1 MTPEEWNKV
10 KALFD
15 AALLLEPSQRA
26 AFLAEDC
33 PDDSLRREVEKLL
46 INFQEVGSRLSNP
59 VFHPD
64 ISTHGHTMIGRHL
77 GVYKLERR
85 IGQGGMAAVFLATR
99 ADGEFS
105 RQVAIKLLLPGLDS
119 DEVLSRFRRERQT
132 LAALDHANIVKL
144 LDGGSTPEGL
154 PYLVMDYVEGSPI
167 DEYCDTHKLSIEQ
180 RLRLFGKV
188 CEAVQH
194 AHEKLVIHRDL
205 KPGNI
210 LITSAGVPKLLDFGI
225 AKVMEPTAQL
235 TAVTQAGARCMTL
248 AYASPEQVRGKSVTA
263 GTDIYSL
270 GAVLYELLTGQRPY
284 RVKDQTASELERAI
298 CEQEPEKPSTA
309 VNRVERE
316 SISDGTIL
324 TRTPEVVSQVRESE
338 PERLRR
344 RLRGDL
350 DIIVLKALE
359 KEPERRY
366 RSVEELGRDIDRHL
380 RHMPVKA
387 RRSTLIYRT
396 SKLIQRH
403 KIQAGAAVAFT
414 LVLAAAAW
422 LTFWTLGFRDRIDRV
437 NRIGTSPAPRIES
450 IAVIPLANLSGDPAQ
465 EYFSDG
471 MTDALIT
478 NLAQIGTLKVISRTS
493 SMQYKQT
500 NKSLPEV
507 ARELNVDGIIEG
519 TVQRSGDR
527 VLISTQLIHGPSDT
541 NLWAN
546 SYERN
551 VSDVFMLERE
561 LAGDIARQVQAR
573 LTAEKRAELAQRRT
587 ANPAA
592 LEAYLQGNSHLHKF
606 SRGSG
611 DEELRL
617 ASDYFQQA
625 IDADPDFAPAY
636 VGMSNARDGTLRSSS
651 EDGDIATKTAERAVE
666 LDPNLSD
673 AWTTLA
679 AIKSDFFDWSEAE
692 QDYRRALALNP
703 NDGIAHEHLG
713 WLLDAR
719 GRLDEG
725 WKEAE
730 IAQELDPNDDH
741 LEAALNN
748 RHEYDKVI
756 RHITTLLDANP
767 DDGFLHH
774 QLYEG
779 YRGKGMYK
787 EAVQQLEQTLVLFG
801 LRESAG
807 KVRQGFAASGYRG
820 AMRKYAEELEHLHAT
835 NQVFVPLNVAQ
846 AYAAVGDKDRAFYWL
861 ELAYK
866 YRGHGTVG
874 VGMIF
879 LNRDPGLEPLRS
891 DPRYTDLLRRVGL
904 PR

>member
-1 MTPEEWNKV
+1 MTPEEWNRV

-15 AALLLEPSQRA
+15 ATLLLEPSQRA
-26 AFLAEDC
+26 AFLAEGC
-33 PDDSLRREVEKLL
+33 PDDGLRREVEKLL
-46 INFQEVGSRLSNP
+46 INFLEVGSRLTSP
-59 VFHPD
+59 VLHPH
-64 ISTHGHTMIGRHL
+64 ISTHGDPMIGRHL

-85 IGQGGMAAVFLATR
+85 IGQGGMGVVFLAKR

-132 LAALDHANIVKL
+132 LAALDHPNIVKL

-167 DEYCDTHKLSIEQ
+167 DKYCDTHKLSIDQ

-210 LITSAGVPKLLDFGI
+210 LITSDGVPKLLDFGI

-235 TAVTQAGARCMTL
+235 TAVTQPGARCMTL

-263 GTDIYSL
+263 ATDIYSL
-270 GAVLYELLTGQRPY
+270 GAVLYELLSGQRPY
-284 RVKDQTASELERAI
+284 RLKDQTTSELERAI

-324 TRTPEVVSQVRESE
+324 TKTPEVVSQVREGESE
-338 PERLRR
+338 GLRR

-350 DIIVLKALE
+350 DSIVLKALE

-366 RSVEELGRDIDRHL
+366 RSVEEFGRDIDRHL
-380 RHMPVKA
+380 RQLPVNA
-387 RRSTLIYRT
+387 RRSTFIYRT
-396 SKLIQRH
+396 SKLIQRY
-403 KIQAGAAVAFT
+403 KIQASAAAAFT

-422 LTFWTLGFRDRIDRV
+422 PTFWTIGFRDRTDRA

-450 IAVIPLANLSGDPAQ
+450 LAVIPLANLSGDPAQ

-471 MTDALIT
+471 MTDALIID
-478 NLAQIGTLKVISRTS
+478 LAQMGSVKVISRTS
-493 SMQYKQT
+493 SMRYKQT
-500 NKSLPEV
+500 NKSMPVV

-519 TVQRSGDR
+519 TVQRSGGR
-527 VLISTQLIHGPSDT
+527 VRISTQLIHGPSDT

-546 SYERN
+546 SYERD
-551 VSDVFMLERE
+551 VSDLFRLEQEWAR
-561 LAGDIARQVQAR
+561 DIAGQVHAR
-573 LTAEKRAELAQRRT
+573 LSTEKQAELAQRRPV
-587 ANPAA
+587 NPAA
-592 LEAYLQGNSHLHKF
+592 LDAYLQGNSHLHKF

-617 ASDYFQQA
+617 ASDYFKQA
-625 IDADPDFAPAY
+625 IDADSDFAPAY
-636 VGMSNARDGTLRSSS
+636 VGMSNARTLRSSS
-651 EDGDIATKTAERAVE
+651 EDVDIATKAAERAVE

-673 AWTTLA
+673 AWTSLA
-679 AIKSDFFDWSEAE
+679 NIKSDFFDWTGAE

-703 NDGIAHEHLG
+703 NDGTAHEHLG
-713 WLLDAR
+713 WILDAR

-730 IAQELDPNDDH
+730 IAQELDPNEDH
-741 LEAALNN
+741 LEPALDN
-748 RHEYDKVI
+748 RHEYDKII
-756 RHITTLLDANP
+756 RHITTMLGADP
-767 DDGFLHH
+767 DNGVLHH

-779 YRGKGMYK
+779 YTGKGMYK
-787 EAVQQLEQTLVLFG
+787 EAMQQLEQTLVLFG

-807 KVRQGFAASGYRG
+807 KVRQAFAASGYTG

-835 NQVFVPLNVAQ
+835 NQIFVPLNVAG

-861 ELAYK
+861 EQAYK
-866 YRGHGTVG
+866 YRGRGTVG
-874 VGMIF
+874 VAMIF
-879 LNRDPGLEPLRS
+879 INRDPGLEPLRS

-904 PR
+904 PQ

>member
-1 MTPEEWNKV
+1 
-10 KALFD
+10 
-15 AALLLEPSQRA
+15 
-26 AFLAEDC
+26 
-33 PDDSLRREVEKLL
+33 VEKLL
-46 INFQEVGSRLSNP
+46 INFQEVGSRLSSP
-59 VFHPD
+59 VLHSH
-64 ISTHGHTMIGRHL
+64 ISTHGHPMIGRHL

-85 IGQGGMAAVFLATR
+85 IGQGGMAAVFLAKR

-132 LAALDHANIVKL
+132 LAGLDHPNIVKL

-180 RLRLFGKV
+180 RLRLFGQV

-194 AHEKLVIHRDL
+194 AHETLVIHRDL

-210 LITSAGVPKLLDFGI
+210 LITADGVPKLLDFGI
-225 AKVMEPTAQL
+225 AKVMEPAAPQTAL
-235 TAVTQAGARCMTL
+235 TQTGARCMTL
-248 AYASPEQVRGKSVTA
+248 AYASPEQVQGKSVTA
-263 GTDIYSL
+263 ATDIYSL
-270 GAVLYELLTGQRPY
+270 AAVLYELLTGHRPY
-284 RVKDQTASELERAI
+284 RLKDQTTSELERAI
-298 CEQEPEKPSTA
+298 CEQVPEKPSTA
-309 VNRVERE
+309 VKRVERE
-316 SISDGTIL
+316 STSDGTIL
-324 TRTPEVVSQVRESE
+324 PRTPEVVSQVREGE
-338 PERLRR
+338 PEGLRR

-350 DIIVLKALE
+350 DTIVLKALE

-366 RSVEELGRDIDRHL
+366 GSVAEFGRDIDRHL
-380 RHMPVKA
+380 RQLPVKA

-396 SKLIQRH
+396 SKLMLRH
-403 KIQAGAAVAFT
+403 KIQASAAAVFV
-414 LVLAAAAW
+414 LLLAAAAW
-422 LTFWTLGFRDRIDRV
+422 PTLRNVGLRDRIDRV
-437 NRIGTSPAPRIES
+437 DRNGGSPAPRIQS
-450 IAVIPLANLSGDPAQ
+450 LAVIPLTNLSGDPAQ

-478 NLAQIGTLKVISRTS
+478 NLAQIGSVKVISRTS

-500 NKSLPEV
+500 RKSMPEL
-507 ARELNVDGIIEG
+507 ARELNVDGIIAG

-527 VLISTQLIHGPSDT
+527 VRISAQLIHGPSDT

-573 LTAEKRAELAQRRT
+573 LTAEKRAELAQLRT
-587 ANPAA
+587 TNPVA
-592 LEAYLQGNSHLHKF
+592 LEAYLQGNSRLHKF
-606 SRGSG
+606 SRGAG

-617 ASDYFQQA
+617 ASEYFQQA
-625 IDADPDFAPAY
+625 IDADPDFAAAY
-636 VGMSNARDGTLRSSS
+636 VGMSKARRVTLRSSS
-651 EDGDIATKTAERAVE
+651 GDVDIATKAAERAVE
-666 LDPNLSD
+666 LDSNLSD

-679 AIKSDFFDWSEAE
+679 DIKSDFFDWTGAE

-703 NDGIAHEHLG
+703 NDAVAHQSLG
-713 WLLDAR
+713 FLLDAR

-730 IAQELDPNDDH
+730 IAQQLDPHEDH
-741 LEAALNN
+741 LEPALDN
-748 RHEYDKVI
+748 RHEYDNII
-756 RHITTLLDANP
+756 RHITTMLDADP
-767 DDGFLHH
+767 DNAVLHH

-779 YRGKGMYK
+779 YVGKGMYK

-807 KVRQGFAASGYRG
+807 KVRQAFAASGYRG
-820 AMRKYAEELEHLHAT
+820 AMRKWAEELEHLHAT
-835 NQVFVPLNVAQ
+835 NQVFVPLNVAT
-846 AYAAVGDKDRAFYWL
+846 AHAAAGDKDRAFYWL
-861 ELAYK
+861 EQGYK
-866 YRGHGTVG
+866 YRGHATVG
-874 VGMIF
+874 VSMIF
-879 LNRDPGLEPLRS
+879 LNRDPELEPLRS
-891 DPRYTDLLRRVGL
+891 DPRYMDLLRRVGL